1 MEAVLPK
8 RSKSSD
14 SNARTSQNANN
25 GDPANPLAAANDRV
39 EFIDISGETRR
50 RYLNYAMSVIQSRAL
65 PDVRDG
71 LKPVQRRIL
80 YVMYQ
85 DLRLTNDAKPRKCA
99 KIIGDTIGNYH
110 PHGDS
115 AVYDALVRLAQDF
128 TMREILVE
136 GQGNFGSVMGLPPA
150 AQRYTEARL
159 SRIAEEMMA
168 ELRFRTVDM
177 RDNYDGT
184 RQEPVVLPARYPNLL
199 VNGTQGIAVGMATS
213 IPPHN
218 LGEVVKACVHLVDNP
233 TATVA
238 QVMKYIK
245 APDFPMGGRIV
256 TDRNELRKMYETGR
270 GAVKV
275 RGEWKPDRTGKKGS
289 EKQVVI
295 HSIPHG
301 VETGSLV
308 SSIGEIAATRKL
320 PQLLAVNDETDDK
333 HGLRIVLDLKS
344 PDDADAVMAYLYKH
358 TNLEQNFSF
367 NSTCLVPD
375 DQGVMIPAALSLVD
389 MLQQFLIFRL
399 DTVRRRFK
407 FLLEQLERR
416 IHILEGFEVIF
427 DGLDKALKLIRNS
440 SGKKDAAEKLMAA
453 FPLDEVQADAILE
466 LALYRISKL
475 EIDNIREE
483 LAEKRKEA
491 SRIRKILGSEKKLWG
506 VIKTELNELAETF
519 GERRRT
525 GVGSSDEISEFDASA
540 YIVKE
545 NTNVVLTFDGWVKRV
560 GRIQSVKKTRT
571 REGDRIIS
579 VVPGST
585 LDCVAFFAS
594 DGSCFTLP
602 IDQIPV
608 SSGYGEPVSKHIRLK
623 DGVSILTA
631 VTTDSRFTYEDYDV
645 NDQPVPAPYLLI
657 TTKNGQVMRA
667 SLSPFR
673 TPSTKVGR
681 KYCRVSK
688 NDSVA
693 SVQLIPDEAET
704 LFIATKNARVIHFSI
719 DEVPVLAG
727 PGKGVKGIKLLPK
740 DEVLGTVILS
750 RPSDC
755 LRVVNTNGKQLT
767 FGQTKYRVTSR
778 GGKGIEAQ
786 QRTGFKEIIQPEI
799 QLVDWQE
806 LENNE

>member
-1 MEAVLPK
+1 MQDA
-8 RSKSSD
+8 
-14 SNARTSQNANN
+14 QNGVN
-25 GDPANPLAAANDRV
+25 GDAPTASNDRV
-39 EFIDISGETRR
+39 EYIDISDETRR

-85 DLRLTNDAKPRKCA
+85 DLHLNGDAKPRKCA
-99 KIIGDTIGNYH
+99 KITGDTAGNYH
-110 PHGDS
+110 PHGPS
-115 AVYDALVRLAQDF
+115 AIYDALVRLAQDF
-128 TMREILVE
+128 TMREPLVL
-136 GQGNFGSVMGLPPA
+136 GQGNFGSIMGLPA
-150 AQRYTEARL
+150 AAERYTEAKL
-159 SRIAEEMMA
+159 TRIAEELMA
-168 ELRFRTVDM
+168 ELRYRTVEM

-184 RQEPVVLPARYPNLL
+184 RQEPVVLPARFPNLL

-233 TATVA
+233 GATVA
-238 QVMKYIK
+238 QLMKYVK

-256 TDRNELRKMYETGR
+256 TDRTELRKMYETGR

-275 RGEWKPDRTGKKGS
+275 RGEWKTDGARKKGS
-289 EKQVVI
+289 EKQIVI
-295 HSIPHG
+295 YSIPYG
-301 VETGSLV
+301 VETGPLV
-308 SSIGEIAATRKL
+308 GAIGDIAGTRKL
-320 PQLLAVNDETDDK
+320 PQLLGVNDETDDK
-333 HGLRIVLDLKS
+333 HGLRIVLDLK
-344 PDDADAVMAYLYKH
+344 DENDADAVMAFLYKH

-375 DQGVMIPAALSLVD
+375 DQGVMVPAALSLVD

-399 DTVRRRFK
+399 ATVRRRFE
-407 FLLEQLERR
+407 FLLEQLEKR
-416 IHILEGFEVIF
+416 IHILEGFEIIF
-427 DGLDKALKLIRNS
+427 DGLDKALKLIRSS
-440 SGKKDAAEKLMAA
+440 SGKKDAAAKLMDN
-453 FPLDEVQADAILE
+453 FPLDEVQTDAILE

-475 EIDNIREE
+475 EIDNIRAE
-483 LAEKRKEA
+483 LDEKRKEA
-491 SRIRKILGSEKKLWG
+491 DRIRKILGSEKKLWG
-506 VIKTELNELAETF
+506 VIKTELNELAEEF

-525 GVGSSDEISEFDASA
+525 GVGSSEEISEFDASA

-545 NTNVVLTFDGWVKRV
+545 NTNVVLTKDGWVKRV
-560 GRIQSVKKTRT
+560 GRIQSVEKTRT
-571 REGDRIIS
+571 RDGDKIID
-579 VVPGST
+579 VLPGST
-585 LDCVAFFAS
+585 LDTVAFFAS
-594 DGSCFTLP
+594 DGTCFSLP

-608 SSGYGEPVSKHIRLK
+608 SSGYGEPLSKHIRLQ
-623 DGVSILTA
+623 DGVSILA
-631 VTTDSRFTYEDYDV
+631 GVTTDSRFTWEDYDV
-645 NDQPVPAPYLLI
+645 KNQPVPAPYMLV
-657 TTKNGQVMRA
+657 TTQAGQVMRV
-667 SLSPFR
+667 SLSTFR

-681 KYCRVSK
+681 KYCRLSK
-688 NDSVA
+688 SDRVA

-719 DEVPVLAG
+719 DEVPVFSG
-727 PGKGVKGIKLLPK
+727 PVKGVKGIKLMPK

-755 LRVVNTNGKQLT
+755 LRVVNTNGKQLS

-799 QLVDWQE
+799 ELVDWQE
-806 LENNE
+806 LENSV